1 MPFPLLMDFCEEI
14 REVSIGQRLKRSQTR
29 ALEKLKDASE
39 KEIGVG
45 SARTV
50 ETMGTSRVVP
60 SPYPLATHP

>member
-1 MPFPLLMDFCEEI
+1 MNLNLDFKTES
-14 REVSIGQRLKRSQTR
+14 RQGGLKRSQTR

-60 SPYPLATHP
+60 AHYPLATDH